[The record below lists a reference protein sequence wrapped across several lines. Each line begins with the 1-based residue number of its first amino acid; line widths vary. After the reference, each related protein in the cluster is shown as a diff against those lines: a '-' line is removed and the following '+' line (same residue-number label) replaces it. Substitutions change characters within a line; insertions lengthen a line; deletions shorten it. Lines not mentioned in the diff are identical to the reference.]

1 MGENQSTRSE
11 NALTNTPPKAL
22 KSGNREANIGET
34 EFLKE
39 RRMKEELKRKQY
51 GKEGENKTIKE
62 MMKKEEMQIPSEEET
77 NECKVERKNAKKEEE
92 SK

>member
-62 MMKKEEMQIPSEEET
+62 MMKKEGRNANT
-77 NECKVERKNAKKEEE
+77 KRGRNE
-92 SK
+92 